1 MISFKNLLKTLA
13 FIGAITL
20 AIYFAIDTIQHKNS
34 LFDKQNYGHE
44 KNNFMSFEDYDPPS
58 SLKVEGDEITK
69 AKYTFIDVHSHL
81 WDMPQMNLNNLVSEM
96 NEINMGYIVNLSG
109 SGSGN
114 QEEKNQYFNESIENI
129 EQNQPG
135 RIGLFI
141 NIDFESI
148 DDENYANTQVQIIR
162 DAVAKGAIGLKIY
175 KSLGLRYKDSY
186 GNRIRVDDERI
197 GPIWDVCGELGIPV
211 LIHSADP
218 FQFWLPKDNQNERWF
233 ELKEK
238 PNRYY
243 GDSDFIPPFED
254 IIEEQHN
261 VFRRHKNTTFINA
274 HLGWMGNDLER
285 LGKHLDEFPNVVT
298 EFGAVIAELG
308 RQPKTARR
316 FFIKYQDRILFGK
329 DSYNKEEFY
338 TYFRVLESDDEYFNY
353 FRKRHAFWKMYGLN
367 LPDDVLKKVYYE
379 NALRLF
385 PSIPKKLFIK

>member
-186 GNRIRVDDERI
+186 GNKEFIHTLNGSGLAVGRTLLAILENNQIDENLIKVPDILVDYMNGKKEI
-197 GPIWDVCGELGIPV
+197 SI
-211 LIHSADP
+211 
-218 FQFWLPKDNQNERWF
+218 KNE
-233 ELKEK
+233 
-238 PNRYY
+238 
-243 GDSDFIPPFED
+243 
-254 IIEEQHN
+254 Q
-261 VFRRHKNTTFINA
+261 
-274 HLGWMGNDLER
+274 
-285 LGKHLDEFPNVVT
+285 
-298 EFGAVIAELG
+298 
-308 RQPKTARR
+308 
-316 FFIKYQDRILFGK
+316 
-329 DSYNKEEFY
+329 
-338 TYFRVLESDDEYFNY
+338 
-353 FRKRHAFWKMYGLN
+353 
-367 LPDDVLKKVYYE
+367 
-379 NALRLF
+379 
-385 PSIPKKLFIK
+385 